1 MADYWKHQ
9 DVIVTVSYPVLF
21 FAIWITRTFM
31 SQDPILRGYSSMT
44 GCHLY
49 YTPPKWGV
57 SIHGNTPSA
66 AEKGMKPTNE
76 QILTMWEANQG
87 SDGWR
92 CAVVCL
98 CLESHLLASWN
109 VRYLPKDI
117 GQQYYGNKSAFTF
130 LRDPQLSLADIGPVC
145 LLGNR
150 ELSLT
155 GDLTHKNPCLH
166 VRYDRAVN
174 DFRAQAPLLDAVC
187 AHNRPLFCD
196 FAWNTTIFI
205 PLQTNDDKRLQDS

>member
-1 MADYWKHQ
+1 M
-9 DVIVTVSYPVLF
+9 
-21 FAIWITRTFM
+21 
-31 SQDPILRGYSSMT
+31 
-44 GCHLY
+44 
-49 YTPPKWGV
+49 
-57 SIHGNTPSA
+57 
-66 AEKGMKPTNE
+66 
-76 QILTMWEANQG
+76 
-87 SDGWR
+87 
-92 CAVVCL
+92 VCL

-130 LRDPQLSLADIGPVC
+130 LRDPQLSLADIGPVR

-155 GDLTHKNPCLH
+155 RDLTHKNPCLH

-174 DFRAQAPLLDAVC
+174 DFRSQAPLLDAVC

-196 FAWNTTIFI
+196 FAWSTTIFYI
-205 PLQTNDDKRLQDS
+205 FLLLQTTDYRMSKPFFLVYSTNQWLDDRSMAWIRFLPSAAGKTRHGGKIDWIAKAKNIRPGAPSLRFDAIISLNTNMA